1 MANRVAVVTGA
12 SAGLGELFA
21 TRFAKDGCDVVVV
34 ARNEARL
41 ERLRASLERLHQV
54 RVHVVPVD
62 LSQPGAAQAVFAA
75 CEARGLTVE
84 FLVNNAGFGT
94 HGAFLAQDVKR
105 QAEMVTVNCTALVEL
120 CHLFGTGMQ
129 ARGKGRILN
138 IASTAAFQGGP
149 LMATYYATKA
159 FVLSFSEALAEE
171 LQKSGVT
178 VTAHCPGA
186 THTEF
191 AQQAGIAQTRLF
203 ARPGVAKAE
212 DVVDHAY
219 EAMMQGEIVSV
230 HGLLNWAAVVGTRT
244 IPRSVARRL
253 ALMINSAK

>member
-1 MANRVAVVTGA
+1 MANTVAVVTGA

-41 ERLRASLERLHQV
+41 ERLRSTLERLHQV

-62 LSQPGAAQAVFAA
+62 LGAPGAAQAVFAA
-75 CEARGLTVE
+75 CQQRGLAVD
-84 FLVNNAGFGT
+84 FLVNNAGFGS
-94 HGAFLAQDVKR
+94 HGAFLEQDLKR
-105 QAEMVTVNCTALVEL
+105 EVEMVTVNCSALLEL
-120 CHLFGTGMQ
+120 CHLFGQGMK
-129 ARGKGRILN
+129 ARGRGRILN

-149 LMATYYATKA
+149 YMATYYATKA

-171 LQKSGVT
+171 LKGSGVT

-186 THTEF
+186 TRTEF
-191 AQQAGIAQTRLF
+191 AKAANIENARLF

-219 EAMMQGEIVSV
+219 EAMMQGEVIAV
-230 HGLLNWAAVVGTRT
+230 HGLLNWAAVVGTRSV
-244 IPRSVARRL
+244 PRSVARRL
-253 ALMINSAK
+253 AMLVNSKD